1 MTSTGDSSLLLWL
14 VSAIVALLASHVFVA
29 WVRRSQGLSGFK
41 AYAGPVILAGCALG
55 LGFTSSMVLA
65 LSAEALSF
73 SLGYMWLAVPALV
86 VGPMLAGVPVAWWL
100 SRKHNWFSLL
110 ACAVLLTAIA
120 MGLQV
125 GWIMAAGMR
134 PGVRWIF
141 PLLGAAA
148 GVQLLGFGA
157 ALWLAYSDASSDGAR
172 KTLWRAGGAA
182 LMALTVVA
190 GEEVTISAAGLL
202 SQVGAVY
209 QRQAAATWLCLVAGA
224 IVPIILAMLSLD
236 IWLRNR
242 AERPRRRSSS
252 SGVSPDASLNSSPR
266 RKRRRKYRTL

>member
-29 WVRRSQGLSGFK
+29 WVRRSQGLLGFK
-41 AYAGPVILAGCALG
+41 ALVGPVILAGSALG

-86 VGPMLAGVPVAWWL
+86 AGPALACVPVAWWL
-100 SRKHNWFSLL
+100 SRRHNWFSLL
-110 ACAVLLTAIA
+110 ACAALLTAVAIA
-120 MGLQV
+120 LQV

-141 PLLGAAA
+141 PLLGAAV

-157 ALWLAYSDASSDGAR
+157 ALWLAYADASGDGAR

-202 SQVGAVY
+202 SQVGAIY
-209 QRQAAATWLCLVAGA
+209 QRQAAAAWLCLVAGA
-224 IVPIILAMLSLD
+224 IVPIGLAMLSLD

-252 SGVSPDASLNSSPR
+252 LGVSPDASLNSPPR

>member
-29 WVRRSQGLSGFK
+29 WVRRSQSLSGFK
-41 AYAGPVILAGCALG
+41 ALIGASTLAGTALG
-55 LGFTSSMVLA
+55 LGFTCSMVLA

-73 SLGYMWLAVPALV
+73 SLGYMWLALPALGL
-86 VGPMLAGVPVAWWL
+86 GPAVACVPVAWWL
-100 SRKHNWFSLL
+100 SRKHNWWTLL

-120 MGLQV
+120 MALQV
-125 GWIMAAGMR
+125 GWILAAGMR
-134 PGVRWIF
+134 PGIRWNS

-157 ALWLAYSDASSDGAR
+157 ALWLAYSDASSHGAR

-224 IVPIILAMLSLD
+224 IVPIVLAMLSLD
-236 IWLRNR
+236 IWLRNL

-252 SGVSPDASLNSSPR
+252 SVLSPNASLNSSPR

>member
-1 MTSTGDSSLLLWL
+1 MSSTGDSSLLLWL
-14 VSAIVALLASHVFVA
+14 VSAVVALLAAHVFVA
-29 WVRRSQGLSGFK
+29 WVRRAQGLTGFRQLI
-41 AYAGPVILAGCALG
+41 GPLTLAGTMLG
-55 LGFTSSMVLA
+55 LGITSSMVLA

-73 SLGYMWLAVPALV
+73 SLGYRWLAVPALV
-86 VGPMLAGVPVAWWL
+86 LGPMLACVPVAWWL
-100 SRKHNWFSLL
+100 SRKHNWWSLL

-120 MGLQV
+120 VGLQV
-125 GWIMAAGMR
+125 GWIVAAGMR

-148 GVQLLGFGA
+148 GVQLMGFGA
-157 ALWLAYSDASSDGAR
+157 SLWLAYSDASSDGAR

-182 LMALTVVA
+182 LMALTLVA
-190 GEEVTISAAGLL
+190 GEEVTISSAGLL

-224 IVPIILAMLSLD
+224 IVPIVLALLSLD

-242 AERPRRRSSS
+242 GDRPRRRSSS
-252 SGVSPDASLNSSPR
+252 SSISPDASLNSSPR

>member
-29 WVRRSQGLSGFK
+29 WVRRSQDLTGFRSTV
-41 AYAGPVILAGCALG
+41 GPVSLAGCALG
-55 LGFTSSMVLA
+55 LGLTSSMLLA
-65 LSAEALSF
+65 LSAEPLSF
-73 SLGYMWLAVPALV
+73 SLGYMWLAVPALLL
-86 VGPMLAGVPVAWWL
+86 GPMVACVPVAWWL
-100 SRKHNWFSLL
+100 SRRHGWYSLL
-110 ACAVLLTAIA
+110 GCALLLTAIA
-120 MGLQV
+120 MGLQT

-134 PGVRWIF
+134 PGVRWFF

-148 GVQLLGFGA
+148 GLQLLGFGA
-157 ALWLAYSDASSDGAR
+157 GLWLAYSDASSDGAR

-190 GEEVTISAAGLL
+190 GEEVTISAAKLL
-202 SQVGAVY
+202 TQVGAVY

-224 IVPIILAMLSLD
+224 IVPIGLAMLSLD

-242 AERPRRRSSS
+242 AERPRRRNSSP
-252 SGVSPDASLNSSPR
+252 GVSPDASLNSPPR